1 MGTSVHNPACS
12 DSKLGQVCY
21 SCKQNYTNL
30 ESDYDFCSCSIHYIN
45 SSTDS
50 VLFKPADL
58 IHSNVD
64 HRLLLVLYGFFYIVG
79 ILGC

>member
-1 MGTSVHNPACS
+1 MRAQTLSWVKFVTSAIKILQIWS
-12 DSKLGQVCY
+12 Q
-21 SCKQNYTNL
+21 
-30 ESDYDFCSCSIHYIN
+30 DYDFCSCSIHYVN